1 MAARSERRPGAL
13 ELEVLNVIWENPAC
27 TVADVAGRLSHRQY
41 ARTTILTVIQ
51 RLHAKGLLRRRK
63 EAGVFRYSATQPR
76 KQVLSRLIARF
87 IENFLD
93 GSPAPFVAY
102 LTEARNI
109 TPGQRAALEEIVRD
123 LEKRE
128 GKR

>member
-1 MAARSERRPGAL
+1 MAGRSERRPGAL

-27 TVADVAGRLSHRQY
+27 TVADVAGRLSRRQY

-51 RLHAKGLLRRRK
+51 RLHAKSLLRRRK
-63 EAGVFRYSATQPR
+63 EAGVFRYSATRPR

-109 TPGQRAALEEIVRD
+109 TPGQRAVLEEIVRD

>member
-1 MAARSERRPGAL
+1 MAASNRQRLGAL
-13 ELEVLNVIWENPAC
+13 ELEVLKTIWESPAC
-27 TVADVAGRLSHRQY
+27 TVAEVAERLSRRQY
-41 ARTTILTVIQ
+41 ARTTVLTVVQ

-63 EAGVFRYSATQPR
+63 EAGIYRYSATQQR
-76 KQVLSRLIARF
+76 EQVLSRLIARF
-87 IENFLD
+87 VENFLD

-109 TPGQRAALEEIVRD
+109 TPEQRAVLEEIVRD
-123 LEKRE
+123 LEKKE

>member
-1 MAARSERRPGAL
+1 MAASNRQRLGAL
-13 ELEVLNVIWENPAC
+13 ELEVLKTIWESPAC
-27 TVADVAGRLSHRQY
+27 TVAEVAERLSRRQY
-41 ARTTILTVIQ
+41 ARTTVLTVIQ

-63 EAGVFRYSATQPR
+63 EAGIYRYSATQQR
-76 KQVLSRLIARF
+76 EQVLSRLIARF
-87 IENFLD
+87 VENFLD

-109 TPGQRAALEEIVRD
+109 TPEQRAVLEEIVRD
-123 LEKRE
+123 LEKKE